1 MQEFE
6 SQPGPFLPLLL
17 KFGIT
22 AQANKPNRKITTA
35 QKIRS
40 GLNEVFCSVSL
51 IQFSE
56 HRSSNSVAGIYLL
69 RLAGPKW

>member
-1 MQEFE
+1 
-6 SQPGPFLPLLL
+6 
-17 KFGIT
+17 
-22 AQANKPNRKITTA
+22 
-35 QKIRS
+35 
-40 GLNEVFCSVSL
+40 LNEVFCSVSL